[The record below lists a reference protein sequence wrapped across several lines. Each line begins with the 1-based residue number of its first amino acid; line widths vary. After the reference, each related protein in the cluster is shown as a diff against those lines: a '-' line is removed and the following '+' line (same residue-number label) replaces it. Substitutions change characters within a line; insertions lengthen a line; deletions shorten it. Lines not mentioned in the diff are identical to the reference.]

1 MTHNFFFHATPVGEL
16 ARTCRYLAP
25 QILLYYNQ
33 ARRTQIGDSR
43 RGHQNADMSELRCY
57 HEGWQNLCTS
67 CGAKMTSPS
76 EGMVK
81 TPENAL
87 AWSRVVP
94 LITNSVV
101 VKDLFLVLFIP
112 AVLAGILFAIILGDA
127 MMFLLFLA
135 IAAGIFVL
143 GMVIM
148 TVLQLGA
155 KGGLTTFFYISDEGV
170 AYKAG
175 KGTEILNR
183 VSTVGSLAMG
193 SAAGTG
199 SGLLAIS
206 GEANA
211 LCWENIR
218 YITIRTGLKMVVLRS
233 PYLISPIALY
243 CTEENFPVVVE
254 MIRKYAPVSAKIVN
268 R

>member
-1 MTHNFFFHATPVGEL
+1 
-16 ARTCRYLAP
+16 
-25 QILLYYNQ
+25 
-33 ARRTQIGDSR
+33 
-43 RGHQNADMSELRCY
+43 MSELRY
-57 HEGWQNLCTS
+57 YREDGTIFCTS
-67 CGAKMTSPS
+67 WGAKMTPPS
-76 EGMVK
+76 EGVVK
-81 TPENAL
+81 IPENAL

-112 AVLAGILFAIILGDA
+112 AVLAGVLFTLILGDA
-127 MMFLLFLA
+127 MMLLLFLA

-143 GMVIM
+143 GLVIM
-148 TVLQLGA
+148 TLLQLGA
-155 KGGLTTFFYISDEGV
+155 HGGLTTFFYISYEGV

-175 KGTEILNR
+175 KGTELLNR
-183 VSTVGSLAMG
+183 VSMVGSLAMG

-211 LCWENIR
+211 LFWENIR
-218 YITIRTGLKMVVLRS
+218 YITIHTGLKMIVFRS

-243 CTEENFPVVVE
+243 LYGGKFPGCCGNDQEICTGICKNCEQ
-254 MIRKYAPVSAKIVN
+254 IT
-268 R
+268 

>member
-1 MTHNFFFHATPVGEL
+1 MQMPFVNPVRLLSSPAHAD
-16 ARTCRYLAP
+16 RRYNKESIKM
-25 QILLYYNQ
+25 QVCQ
-33 ARRTQIGDSR
+33 DCG
-43 RGHQNADMSELRCY
+43 NAMEDGKSF
-57 HEGWQNLCTS
+57 CTS
-67 CGAKMTSPS
+67 CGTKMTPPS

-81 TPENAL
+81 TKENAL

-94 LITNSVV
+94 LITNPVV
-101 VKDLFLVLFIP
+101 VKDLFLALFIP
-112 AVLAGILFAIILGDA
+112 AILAGILFTVIIGDA
-127 MMFLLFLA
+127 VMLLVFLA
-135 IAAGIFVL
+135 IAAGIFIL
-143 GMVIM
+143 GLVIM
-148 TVLQLGA
+148 TALQLGA
-155 KGGLTTFFYISDEGV
+155 KGGLNTFFYISDEGV

-183 VSTVGSLAMG
+183 ISTVGFFAMG

-206 GEANA
+206 EEANA
-211 LCWENIR
+211 LFWENIR
-218 YITIRTGLKMVVLRS
+218 YITIRTGLMMIVLRS

-254 MIRKYAPVSAKIVN
+254 MIRKYAPVYAKIMN

>member
-1 MTHNFFFHATPVGEL
+1 
-16 ARTCRYLAP
+16 
-25 QILLYYNQ
+25 
-33 ARRTQIGDSR
+33 
-43 RGHQNADMSELRCY
+43 
-57 HEGWQNLCTS
+57 
-67 CGAKMTSPS
+67 MTSPS

-81 TPENAL
+81 TPENAV

-112 AVLAGILFAIILGDA
+112 AVLAGVLFTLILGDA
-127 MMFLLFLA
+127 MMLLLFLA
-135 IAAGIFVL
+135 IAAGIFIL
-143 GMVIM
+143 GLVIM

-155 KGGLTTFFYISDEGV
+155 HGGLTTFFYISDEGV

-199 SGLLAIS
+199 AGLLAIS
-206 GEANA
+206 EEANA
-211 LCWENIR
+211 LFWENIR
-218 YITIRTGLKMVVLRS
+218 YITIRTGLKMIVFRS

-243 CTEENFPVVVE
+243 CTEENFMVVVE